1 VLPAMCEFISIMFSV
16 ILSAIAIKLAD
27 DYLDQDMDKSEKNFA
42 TVLGKGSML
51 YGMVSMALAAS
62 LNTPISISLFLASY
76 IIGMFHDL
84 KSHFPSRL
92 NGFQESIL
100 IFIVGV
106 FLLGWKMILFSIFFV
121 ISIQLIDDYIDD
133 SRDEL
138 IGHRNWA
145 HRLGRVECFLLFL
158 LTLLISWLINEE
170 IFPAVFLGAIVFY
183 STILYYQKG
192 RL

>member
-106 FLLGWKMILFSIFFV
+106 FLLGWKMILFSFFFC
-121 ISIQLIDDYIDD
+121 YINTIN
-133 SRDEL
+133 R
-138 IGHRNWA
+138 
-145 HRLGRVECFLLFL
+145 RLYR
-158 LTLLISWLINEE
+158 
-170 IFPAVFLGAIVFY
+170 
-183 STILYYQKG
+183 
-192 RL
+192 